1 VRASI
6 WHEQSLAQNAATAT
20 VSHRL
25 NRNYVIPS
33 NNLLIPSLMGQGK
46 LFQQSPSKIIL
57 LCPCTD
63 NSKVATLYATTTKSS
78 INSNEHLSSVK
89 HCMEKVSEGFGQA
102 HHADASTDVHCQ
114 AVEHSPR
121 CAMGCLQWSAKNAS
135 SDLAALLLRPFPNG
149 FLRAKVR
156 SQ

>member
-1 VRASI
+1 
-6 WHEQSLAQNAATAT
+6 
-20 VSHRL
+20 
-25 NRNYVIPS
+25 
-33 NNLLIPSLMGQGK
+33 MGQGK
-46 LFQQSPSKIIL
+46 LFKQSPSKIML
-57 LCPCTD
+57 LCPCTY
-63 NSKVATLYATTTKSS
+63 NSKVVTLYATTKSS

-89 HCMEKVSEGFGQA
+89 HCMEKVNEGFGRA

-121 CAMGCLQWSAKNAS
+121 YAMGCLQWSAGNAS